1 MPRRPSRSINLYSL
15 FAKNP
20 IGVSLFIIGA
30 IAGYFSYE
38 QLNPQWQGSSEP
50 SQLNVCFTPGTKCTS
65 LIIQEIRKAK
75 STIRVQAYSF
85 TSQPIATALI
95 EMAQKG
101 VKVAVLVDRSQLGTE
116 RSVVSLLKTHRIP
129 VSVDT
134 VPGIA
139 HNKIIII
146 DNDSLI
152 TGSFN
157 FSSAA
162 EDRNAENVLL
172 IKDPVM
178 VTHYLKNWEKR
189 TPS

>member
-1 MPRRPSRSINLYSL
+1 MSLVSL

-20 IGVSLFIIGA
+20 GGVTLLVIGA

-38 QLNPQWQGSSEP
+38 QLNPQWQSSAEP
-50 SQLNVCFTPGTKCTS
+50 STLNVCFTPGNKCTD
-65 LIIQEIRKAK
+65 LIVREIHKAK
-75 STIRVQAYSF
+75 GTIRVQAYSF
-85 TSQPIATALI
+85 TSTPIANALI
-95 EMAQKG
+95 ERAKAG
-101 VKVAVLVDRSQLGTE
+101 VNVSVLVDRSQLSTSH
-116 RSVVSLLKTHRIP
+116 SVVPLLKSHHIP
-129 VSVDT
+129 VAVDR

-139 HNKIIII
+139 HNKIILI
-146 DNDSLI
+146 DNDALI

-178 VTHYLKNWEKR
+178 VAHYVKNWKR
-189 TPS
+189 RVDAF